1 MYRVS
6 ISSLDPMGLPS
17 IVTCT
22 FVVVVVV
29 ALGRAIISRARLK
42 SRAHLCFSS
51 PVLFL
56 VG

>member
-6 ISSLDPMGLPS
+6 ISSLGPMGLPS

-22 FVVVVVV
+22 FVVVVV